1 MVIFH
6 SYVSLPEGI
15 PPKYGQKCGTYMVP
29 PWYSDPGDLPLIYD
43 WIISDVQSDVQSD
56 FHGVLESITPSNQ
69 VLPLMGSIE
78 SSQHLEDSAA
88 GHMLRMLRMLC
99 SDLLRLK
106 ISTDHLCDI
115 GLFLHPNPQKTI
127 KTQVKI
133 DMCQIL
139 KSKIAIL
146 RILAPPKKKSHPGV
160 AFCRAAR

>member
-1 MVIFH
+1 
-6 SYVSLPEGI
+6 
-15 PPKYGQKCGTYMVP
+15 
-29 PWYSDPGDLPLIYD
+29 
-43 WIISDVQSDVQSD
+43 
-56 FHGVLESITPSNQ
+56 
-69 VLPLMGSIE
+69 MGSIE